1 MTEQQFWEIIEKS
14 WADAPNLNQK
24 RINATKT
31 NEEELLSDLHN
42 LFENEI
48 LDNFSTRLF
57 ELNKIDL
64 TAFIH
69 ILEEKIYDIDRAEI
83 HDYTDGSD
91 DGFLYCRCF
100 IVAMG
105 QSYYD
110 MIDDCPEKAKMD
122 FEAESFGF
130 IAYEVYERK
139 FKEEFN
145 RYEFHSMESV
155 SNTKEWPDD

>member
-14 WADAPNLNQK
+14 WTDSPNLNEK
-24 RINATKT
+24 RINAIKSNDERLLEDL
-31 NEEELLSDLHN
+31 NE

-48 LDNFSTRLF
+48 LDNFTARIS
-57 ELNKIDL
+57 ELNKTEL
-64 TAFIH
+64 TTFIH

-83 HDYTDGSD
+83 QEYTDGSD

-110 MIDDCPEKAKMD
+110 MINHCPEKATMD
-122 FEAESFGF
+122 LEAESFGF
-130 IAYEVYERK
+130 IAYKVYEK
-139 FKEEFN
+139 NFKEEFN
-145 RYEFHSMESV
+145 IYEFHSMESA
-155 SNTKEWPDD
+155 SNPKGWPAD